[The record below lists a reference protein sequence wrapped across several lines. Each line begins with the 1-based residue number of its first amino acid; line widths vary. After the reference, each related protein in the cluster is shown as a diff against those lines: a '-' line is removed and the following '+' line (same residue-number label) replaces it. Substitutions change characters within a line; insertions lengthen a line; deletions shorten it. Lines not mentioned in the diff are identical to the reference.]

1 MSGFLFNAFVEDN
14 IYIYI
19 YICFLSNTYIES
31 IRPKRCLIE

>member
-14 IYIYI
+14 IYI